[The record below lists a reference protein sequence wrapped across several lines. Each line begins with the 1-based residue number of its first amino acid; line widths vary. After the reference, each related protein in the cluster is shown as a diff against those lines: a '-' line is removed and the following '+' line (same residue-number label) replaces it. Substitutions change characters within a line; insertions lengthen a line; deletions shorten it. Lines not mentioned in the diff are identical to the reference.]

1 MWYAIVMDRDSCLI
15 YKGDF
20 YIVEWYFDDDG
31 YSQAYEYFL
40 KTSSLQKRKFLILVK
55 KMADFGIIYDTSK
68 FRNEGDSIYAFKPQ
82 PDRYLCFFFTGK
94 KIIVTNAYYKKSDK
108 LPPGEKNTA
117 LKNMAA
123 YKQAVSERNNEKG
136 QLQ

>member
-1 MWYAIVMDRDSCLI
+1 MWYTIVMDRDTCLI
-15 YKGDF
+15 YEGEF
-20 YIVEWYFDDDG
+20 YRIEWYFDEDG

-40 KTSSLQKRKFLILVK
+40 KVSSLQKRKFIILAK

-68 FRNEGDSIYAFKPQ
+68 FRNEGDNIYAFKPQ

-94 KIIVTNAYYKKSDK
+94 KIIVTNAYHKKSDK

-136 QLQ
+136 QMQ